1 MGSNKKINVNI
12 VVRNIIILIIALA
25 ILLFVILIPNSGE
38 FSPDVNKS
46 RYRSD
51 KNSEELK
58 SVYEQAENK
67 ERFLED
73 ANTIQN
79 AVSMA
84 ILSDDVTDDAK
95 MENKVKELNK
105 ELKGSKWEALNIQ
118 VPTFWVGTWSVDSLG
133 AVKFTFLNKNSIPS
147 WASDEDVKKY
157 ILE

>member
-1 MGSNKKINVNI
+1 MGAKKKIDVNI

-25 ILLFVILIPNSGE
+25 ILLFIILIPNSGE

-58 SVYEQAENK
+58 SVYEQDGNK
-67 ERFLED
+67 EKFLED
-73 ANTIQN
+73 ANTVQN
-79 AVSMA
+79 AVSMS

-95 MENKVKELNK
+95 MENKVKELNE
-105 ELKGSKWEALNIQ
+105 ELKGSKWETLNIE

-147 WASDEDVKKY
+147 WASEDVVKKY